1 MQNELQTTGAGQ
13 LPDRWTL
20 IRDIAVLQ
28 GKLIID
34 GLRDLILVPVSIAA
48 GIVSLLKTG
57 DGPGGGPGTEFY
69 DLLRVGRSTER
80 WINLFGAADR
90 VHGRVRDEDISPVG
104 NVDELVKR
112 LESYIVDE
120 YKSGGV
126 TWQAKNRLDKALDIL
141 HKRVRG
147 EKF

>member
-1 MQNELQTTGAGQ
+1 MQNKLQTTDADK

-57 DGPGGGPGTEFY
+57 DGPGTEFY

-90 VHGRVRDEDISPVG
+90 MHGRVRDEDIFPVV

-112 LESYIVDE
+112 LESYIVEE

-141 HKRVRG
+141 HKRLRG

>member
-1 MQNELQTTGAGQ
+1 MQNELQTTDADK

-57 DGPGGGPGTEFY
+57 DGPGSEFY

-90 VHGRVRDEDISPVG
+90 LHGRVRDEDILPVV

-112 LESYIVDE
+112 FESYIVEE

-126 TWQAKNRLDKALDIL
+126 TWKAKNRLDKALDIL
-141 HKRVRG
+141 HKSVRG
-147 EKF
+147 D

>member
-1 MQNELQTTGAGQ
+1 MQNELQTTDADKLQ
-13 LPDRWTL
+13 DRWTL

-57 DGPGGGPGTEFY
+57 DGPGTEFY

-90 VHGRVRDEDISPVG
+90 LHGRVRDEDILPVV

-112 LESYIVDE
+112 FESYIVEE

-126 TWQAKNRLDKALDIL
+126 TWKAKNRLDKALDIL
-141 HKRVRG
+141 HKSVRG
-147 EKF
+147 D